1 MEKFFVTDCCSSYGV
16 KNGWNFLIHLKKP
29 VLILPDVKK
38 RAMELLLGLLKK
50 GEISGFENDFEDF
63 MDLALDFLGD
73 LPGGFSNFE
82 TGGKSFEVK
91 AAAMKIR
98 RNKFKTLKTATC
110 EYCLSTFSSKHFQ
123 ANNLRIDTLRSI
135 MKPNKVT
142 HVLFAILHS
151 SQKKEC

>member
-1 MEKFFVTDCCSSYGV
+1 MRKLYNKIQKSYIDHEVSCNLEKSF
-16 KNGWNFLIHLKKP
+16 KLRKKETS

-91 AAAMKIR
+91 AAAMKT
-98 RNKFKTLKTATC
+98 NKQIQNIENSYL
-110 EYCLSTFSSKHFQ
+110 
-123 ANNLRIDTLRSI
+123 
-135 MKPNKVT
+135 
-142 HVLFAILHS
+142 
-151 SQKKEC
+151 